1 MRNLKEMDALNAEI
15 AIGNMPP
22 SVLYRDPRWQRLVAP
37 PNPYEAAYL
46 AAGGSSLLAYE
57 HRRRLVNKYSWAIP
71 NDAAL
76 EAIAALG
83 PIVEM
88 GSGAGYWASLLRE
101 RGVDVVA
108 YDAKPYRNLW
118 IQGVDEVFS
127 RFTSVRCGGP
137 KKLRRHSDRTLFLC
151 WPPYDDTMARDCLLN
166 YSGNTVAYVGEGM
179 GGCTGN
185 DEFHH
190 QLNTH
195 WDLEREVQIPVWYGI
210 HDSLFIY
217 RRWK

>member
-127 RFTSVRCGGP
+127 RFTSVRCGG
-137 KKLRRHSDRTLFLC
+137 R
-151 WPPYDDTMARDCLLN
+151 
-166 YSGNTVAYVGEGM
+166 
-179 GGCTGN
+179 CTGN

-210 HDSLFIY
+210 HDSLFTY